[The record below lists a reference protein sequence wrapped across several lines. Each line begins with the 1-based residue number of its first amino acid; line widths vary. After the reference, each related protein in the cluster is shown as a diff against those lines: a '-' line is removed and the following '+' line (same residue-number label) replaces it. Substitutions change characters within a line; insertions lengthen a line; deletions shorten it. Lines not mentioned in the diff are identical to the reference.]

1 MESIRRDPTT
11 TDRYPSPIPRQ
22 LHPQVRDLIS
32 LMEKKGKEKK
42 KEKKEKRQTEKEKE
56 TLNIFAHE
64 NNSAT
69 STRLTTAVPTAAAA
83 TPSC

>member
-32 LMEKKGKEKK
+32 LMEKKRKRKEERKKGKETNR
-42 KEKKEKRQTEKEKE
+42 KRKRDIEHFCARE
-56 TLNIFAHE
+56 
-64 NNSAT
+64 
-69 STRLTTAVPTAAAA
+69 
-83 TPSC
+83 

>member
-1 MESIRRDPTT
+1 
-11 TDRYPSPIPRQ
+11 
-22 LHPQVRDLIS
+22 
-32 LMEKKGKEKK
+32 MEKKGKEKK